1 MLCKEALGNDG
12 YVATSCEVGDAESEK
27 PENEESSATRL
38 QGALTKEML
47 ENLLVPHALVHHE
60 NWEAICAGSGALKRF
75 DISGTLMADIMC
87 ALLSSTKAWTV
98 FDKVDASK
106 NRFSGSCQRGVSLG

>member
-38 QGALTKEML
+38 QVQVALTKDML

-60 NWEAICAGSGALKRF
+60 NWEAICKGSGALK
-75 DISGTLMADIMC
+75 TP
-87 ALLSSTKAWTV
+87 
-98 FDKVDASK
+98 
-106 NRFSGSCQRGVSLG
+106 